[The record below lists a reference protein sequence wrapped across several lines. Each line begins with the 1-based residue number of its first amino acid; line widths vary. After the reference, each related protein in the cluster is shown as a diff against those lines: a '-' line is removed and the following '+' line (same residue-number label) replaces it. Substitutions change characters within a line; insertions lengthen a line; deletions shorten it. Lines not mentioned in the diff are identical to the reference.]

1 MGISFLPC
9 RSMHKHQGLSIYPT
23 SFQWGFQWDLK
34 TTTIV
39 GASFCRTI
47 SSVIGFSMILSGWIG
62 IHQYTHQPDIFRHG
76 ADPPSYPS
84 LVIWLFLFFITL
96 LSCRRLE
103 WISLFL
109 ATYFYHMNP
118 EPTSMEPQNAQCGR
132 SSRSSP
138 RDPRGSFGGLKPS
151 KLPKAVPGT
160 CNVATSKNSQLA
172 MDQNSLAHNSL
183 YIYIVSNHP
192 FCRVIILN
200 HTHMGFWLTTWGLVV
215 VCWSRSFV
223 FVVKSKPSTLKKSKN
238 QSVWQTTGTR
248 SSKFFKLVQT
258 RDKKILVISDLGL
271 DNLVDI
277 SQKIGHKRHR
287 IGSPC
292 EVPSA
297 FNVSN
302 HSPIQEQPRR
312 ASSLHTTST

>member
-1 MGISFLPC
+1 
-9 RSMHKHQGLSIYPT
+9 
-23 SFQWGFQWDLK
+23 
-34 TTTIV
+34 
-39 GASFCRTI
+39 
-47 SSVIGFSMILSGWIG
+47 MILSGWIG

-183 YIYIVSNHP
+183 YIYSI
-192 FCRVIILN
+192 
-200 HTHMGFWLTTWGLVV
+200 
-215 VCWSRSFV
+215 
-223 FVVKSKPSTLKKSKN
+223 KPS
-238 QSVWQTTGTR
+238 
-248 SSKFFKLVQT
+248 
-258 RDKKILVISDLGL
+258 ILQG
-271 DNLVDI
+271 DNFEPYPHGFLVDNM
-277 SQKIGHKRHR
+277 GL
-287 IGSPC
+287 GGC
-292 EVPSA
+292 VL
-297 FNVSN
+297 
-302 HSPIQEQPRR
+302 IQELCVRG
-312 ASSLHTTST
+312 